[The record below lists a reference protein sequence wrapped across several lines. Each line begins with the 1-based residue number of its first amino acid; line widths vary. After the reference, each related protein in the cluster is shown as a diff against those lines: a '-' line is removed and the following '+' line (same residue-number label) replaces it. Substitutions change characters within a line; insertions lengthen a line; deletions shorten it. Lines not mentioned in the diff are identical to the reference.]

1 MPSEVTL
8 KVFAYNVQMRDQ
20 VFTLKYYNKERA
32 KLIAEFLAR
41 SDYDVLI
48 FSEAFDNGAREEMN
62 KILMRTFPQRTA
74 VVGNDDDLS
83 ILQTL
88 GLSTVLGG
96 LLGLA
101 VGGIAIWTTGRPKSD
116 GGVYIMS
123 RWPILL
129 QGQIIYRN
137 STAEDRLGRK
147 GVSWALIDKQGFHF
161 NVFGTHTQAD
171 DRHYVTRVRQLEE
184 FQLMYRTVAPHWQP
198 ALLGGDLNVDY
209 CFDQD
214 NCQNRPPDD
223 PDDPD
228 DPGDRGDDR
237 DGPGGGPRRAL
248 AGVSRNLPGAAP
260 AVGQSSAAARDCC
273 SSRERG
279 EMLNRL
285 RASLPQ
291 GLSKYTY
298 TSDYR
303 NDMKKRGGGEPGLND
318 TLDYVL
324 HSTELDD
331 LLHAANRKPSPMRP
345 QPVRSSLE
353 TVRPRGVFSSVS
365 LRGGPQLDTRE
376 RDLSDHYGVLGT
388 YTFRLT
394 REDSHRFTGT
404 WKCVEFN
411 GRPDTH
417 NHRLTF
423 TPLGMQVLDD
433 FDGKQTKA
441 RVHQFYTG
449 KEYNGKI
456 VIKNVPEGEHV
467 LYDYTFS
474 KKPEFDRHFIPGDIH
489 LPGGRRVTQTR
500 PRPMNALL
508 LRSAQRSAL
517 YAFEQWPPVDV
528 RDDFRSGGPV

>member
-8 KVFAYNVQMRDQ
+8 KILAYNVQMLDQ
-20 VFTLKYYNKERA
+20 LFRYEYHNKERA
-32 KLIAEFLAR
+32 KLIANILVR

-62 KILMRTFPQRTA
+62 KILMRTFTQRTA
-74 VVGNDDDLS
+74 VVGNDDD
-83 ILQTL
+83 ININQ
-88 GLSTVLGG
+88 VLAASFVAGG
-96 LLGLA
+96 LIGAA
-101 VGGIAIWTTGRPKSD
+101 VAGIVVWTTGRPRSD
-116 GGVYIMS
+116 GGVFIVS

-129 QGQIIYRN
+129 QGQIVYRN
-137 STAEDRLGRK
+137 SASEDRLGRK

-171 DRHYVTRVRQLEE
+171 DKHYVTRVRQLEQ
-184 FQLMYRTVAPHWQP
+184 FQLMYRTVAPNWQP

-214 NCQNRPPDD
+214 NCQNRPPDV
-223 PDDPD
+223 PDDPE
-228 DPGDRGDDR
+228 DRGDGR
-237 DGPGGGPRRAL
+237 DGPGGDGPRRAL
-248 AGVSRNLPGAAP
+248 AGASRNPPEAAP

-285 RASLPQ
+285 RASPPQ
-291 GLSKYTY
+291 DLTKYTY
-298 TSDYR
+298 TRDYR
-303 NDMKKRGGGEPGLND
+303 NDLKKRGGGDPGLNH

-324 HSTELDD
+324 HSTELDTV
-331 LLHAANRKPSPMRP
+331 LHAANRRPSPLRP
-345 QPVRSSLE
+345 QPIRSSLE
-353 TVRPRGVFSSVS
+353 IVRPRGVFSSVS
-365 LRGGPQLDTRE
+365 LSGGPKLDTRE

-394 REDSHRFTGT
+394 REDSHLFTGT

-411 GRPDTH
+411 GGPDTH

-423 TPLGMQVLDD
+423 TPFGMQVLDD
-433 FDGKQTKA
+433 FDGRQTKA

-449 KEYNGKI
+449 KEFNGKI
-456 VIKNVPEGEHV
+456 VIKNASGEEHV

-474 KKPEFDRHFIPGDIH
+474 KRPEFDRHFIPGVIQ
-489 LPGGRRVTQTR
+489 LPGGRRETQTR
-500 PRPMNALL
+500 PRPKNALL